1 MKKFILSLSLLILS
15 SNILGAVQIT
25 IDQTEKVEEKKTESI
40 YSKSAK
46 AAAFVLASYYLGKG
60 LGHFSENTPEV
71 MLLPGALITG
81 LNIYKKVS
89 DNENPCDIK
98 DANNINLSLVCAACV
113 ACLHLK
119 MDSNINPENH
129 FSRLT
134 TGIESSLLLLEVK
147 NYILQKIKLAK
158 NNN

>member
-15 SNILGAVQIT
+15 SNMLGTVQIT
-25 IDQTEKVEEKKTESI
+25 IDPEVKVEEQKTESI
-40 YSKSAK
+40 YLKSAK
-46 AAAFVLASYYLGKG
+46 AGAFVLTSYYLGKC
-60 LGHFSENTPEV
+60 LGYFAENTPEI

-89 DNENPCDIK
+89 DNENPCYSK
-98 DANNINLSLVCAACV
+98 DVNNINFSLVCAACV
-113 ACLHLK
+113 TCLHLK

-134 TGIESSLLLLEVK
+134 TGIESSLLILEMK
-147 NYILQKIKLAK
+147 NYIINLIKNAK
-158 NNN
+158 NK